1 MLCVIPLPDALP
13 VAVECREVVRDCPGV
28 PCFADCRVVAVRLSE
43 RNDSGGFR
51 LFRFVKRAREEK
63 RGCIEMQPLDF
74 ESRIRDLNSG
84 PLHYE

>member
-51 LFRFVKRAREEK
+51 LFLFVKRAR
-63 RGCIEMQPLDF
+63 
-74 ESRIRDLNSG
+74 
-84 PLHYE
+84 